1 MGKNIV
7 SKFFENELRKKKIVV
22 FIASCSHLSF
32 SSDGDPND
40 RSKNSPN
47 RDHRE
52 KLDSFKCNFLMNEWV
67 RSWTVMPLQ
76 QRPLSSGL
84 SSPSQT
90 CGWTGC
96 SGYKRITFSRTF
108 IKWLLF
114 HFFLASLSVSSDHF
128 LSQTN
133 LHINSIPLG
142 SIVGRFTKTSP
153 SFCLSLSIFF
163 SNGFSRFLSVFFN
176 LFHLY
181 LYLGYPSIQTPRYGV
196 MDNV

>member
-1 MGKNIV
+1 M
-7 SKFFENELRKKKIVV
+7 
-22 FIASCSHLSF
+22 FIESCSHLLF

-47 RDHRE
+47 REHRE

-67 RSWTVMPLQ
+67 RSWTVMSLQ

-90 CGWTGC
+90 CGWTDC

-114 HFFLASLSVSSDHF
+114 HFFLASLSVSSEHFLFF

-142 SIVGRFTKTSP
+142 SIVGRFTKTSL
-153 SFCLSLSIFF
+153 SFSFYFSFFRFFFVFF
-163 SNGFSRFLSVFFN
+163 SIGFSRYLSVFFSSFSS
-176 LFHLY
+176 LFISSLPIY
-181 LYLGYPSIQTPRYGV
+181 SDTSLWGNG
-196 MDNV
+196 